1 MRRELGSN
9 MAREKPLLV
18 VSNSSVII
26 ALAKVCRLRLL
37 EELFNDIFVPEAV
50 WTEITAGGKPG
61 SRKIERAKFI
71 HVEEVSDRRLVAL
84 LEEFVDA
91 GEAEAIVLA
100 LERRA
105 DLLLVDG
112 HDARSLAKSWDY
124 R

>member
-1 MRRELGSN
+1 M
-9 MAREKPLLV
+9 
-18 VSNSSVII
+18 
-26 ALAKVCRLRLL
+26 
-37 EELFNDIFVPEAV
+37 D
-50 WTEITAGGKPG
+50 
-61 SRKIERAKFI
+61 
-71 HVEEVSDRRLVAL
+71 EVSDRRLVAL